1 MKNILTLLAEG
12 AISIDDAER
21 QLKLF
26 AVHELKGMANLDIGR
41 NKRVGKPDVV
51 RAKGKTNEQVMILV
65 APILDEEGLV
75 IVSGAT
81 AEHRTRLNEQYHDI
95 EIDFDSD
102 AAILVA
108 KKNDYKLDDI
118 KGKVS
123 IITAGTSDMPVA
135 LQSKVVLGAFD
146 VDLDIYQDVGI
157 AGLHRLLWAVEKIIE
172 NDTSVIIAVAGQEG
186 GLAPVLAGLVDIP
199 VIGVPTSTGSGFGGE
214 GIAA

>member
-102 AAILVA
+102 VQE
-108 KKNDYKLDDI
+108 KE
-118 KGKVS
+118 VE
-123 IITAGTSDMPVA
+123 V
-135 LQSKVVLGAFD
+135 
-146 VDLDIYQDVGI
+146 
-157 AGLHRLLWAVEKIIE
+157 VEK
-172 NDTSVIIAVAGQEG
+172 
-186 GLAPVLAGLVDIP
+186 APAEKAKEAPAEKAKEEVKD
-199 VIGVPTSTGSGFGGE
+199 E
-214 GIAA
+214 